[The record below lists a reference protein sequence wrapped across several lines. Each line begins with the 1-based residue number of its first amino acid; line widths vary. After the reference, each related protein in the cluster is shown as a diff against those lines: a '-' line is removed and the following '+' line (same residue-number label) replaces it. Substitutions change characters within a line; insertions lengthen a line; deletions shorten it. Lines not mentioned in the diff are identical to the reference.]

1 MKIQGLLASLNLPAS
16 SLVQKRVPKKLL
28 LENGAPTPAD
38 KRHINDG
45 IEELF
50 WVAVLKP
57 TTTGIPEYRDNVREY
72 LEIAVLQSKLRAGA
86 KADRLMELVHRAV
99 PYPVVLMTDHDRKVS
114 ISAAHKRWSQSEADR
129 IVLEEEVVLAEWES
143 GFENTFIDEFSY
155 ALSFERQPHSN
166 VFRLYEGWLNT
177 MISFNAAAL
186 TGQFTIYADS
196 GKATARR
203 DALRECSRLEIEI
216 LRLRTIAKKEKQIA
230 RQIELNMELKRVKAA
245 HASAL
250 SKL

>member
-1 MKIQGLLASLNLPAS
+1 MNIQGLLASLNLPAS

-50 WVAVLKP
+50 WVGVLKP
-57 TTTGIPEYRDNVREY
+57 TTTGILEYFDEAKEY
-72 LEIAVLQSKLRAGA
+72 LEIAVLQFKLRTGA

-99 PYPVVLMTDHDRKVS
+99 PYPVVLMTEHDGKVS

-129 IVLEEEVVLAEWES
+129 IVLEEEVVVAEWES
-143 GFENTFIDEFSY
+143 GIENTHLEEFSY
-155 ALSFERQPHSN
+155 ALNFEHQPHSN
-166 VFRLYEGWLNT
+166 FLRLYDGWMDT
-177 MISFNAAAL
+177 MIAFNVAAL

-196 GKATARR
+196 RKATARR
-203 DALRECSRLEIEI
+203 DALRECSRLELEM

-230 RQIELNMELKRVKAA
+230 RQIELNMELKRVEAA
-245 HASAL
+245 HVSAL